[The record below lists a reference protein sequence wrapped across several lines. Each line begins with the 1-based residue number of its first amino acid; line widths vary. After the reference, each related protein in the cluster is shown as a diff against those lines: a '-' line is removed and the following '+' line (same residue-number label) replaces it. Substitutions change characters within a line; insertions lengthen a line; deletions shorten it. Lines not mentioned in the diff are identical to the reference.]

1 MNIILWILQ
10 GVIAVAF
17 LMAGGMK
24 MTQSKEFLRE
34 KVGDWIDPVD
44 LKVLKLIGL
53 LEVLGAVGVIVPMA
67 FGFMPMLVP
76 LAAIGLALTMVGAS
90 FVHLKRKEYKEVA
103 INLILLLMIGVIAIG
118 RMDLFSA

>member
-67 FGFMPMLVP
+67 FGFIPMLVP

>member
-10 GVIAVAF
+10 GVIAVVF

-24 MTQSKEFLRE
+24 MTQSKEFLKE

-44 LKVLKLIGL
+44 IKVLKLIGL

-90 FVHLKRKEYKEVA
+90 FVHLQRKEYKEVA
-103 INLILLLMIGVIAIG
+103 INLILLLMIGVVAVG
-118 RMDLFSA
+118 RMELFNA